1 MKVIIDGKTIEA
13 EENKTILELA
23 RENGIYIPS
32 LCDHAELAPFSGCCV
47 LFRSKVRKDTHHHAV
62 FMPKMAW
69 L

>member
-23 RENGIYIPS
+23 RAG
-32 LCDHAELAPFSGCCV
+32 CV

-62 FMPKMAW
+62 FILKMEW
-69 L
+69 K